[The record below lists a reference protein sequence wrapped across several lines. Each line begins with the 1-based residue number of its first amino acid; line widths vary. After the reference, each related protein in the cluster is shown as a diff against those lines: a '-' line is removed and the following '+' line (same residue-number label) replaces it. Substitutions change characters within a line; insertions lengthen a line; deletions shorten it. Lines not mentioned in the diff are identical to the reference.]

1 MKNITLDGYEYILTY
16 RQPTTMNALCVY
28 KIQNIHNTN
37 ENPVYF
43 LASGELSEWFIR
55 RSTFNEMKA
64 HILPQHYEG
73 FFKDEFTAILMAK
86 NIAMDTVITL
96 QKSALEEAQKT
107 LQKSALEEA
116 QKTLA
121 QATEEIVKLQSEI
134 SWEGCDTFEQYYD
147 SQDELRKAAV
157 IREKEAK

>member
-16 RQPTTMNALCVY
+16 RQPTTMNTMCVY

-43 LASGELSEWFIR
+43 LASDELRERFISK
-55 RSTFNEMKA
+55 STFNEMKTR
-64 HILPQHYEG
+64 IMPQYYEG

-86 NIAMDTVITL
+86 NVAMDTVITL
-96 QKSALEEAQKT
+96 QKSALEK
-107 LQKSALEEA
+107 A

-121 QATEEIVKLQSEI
+121 QTTEELVKLQSEI
-134 SWEGCDTFEQYYD
+134 SWENCDAFEQYYD
-147 SQDELRKAAV
+147 SQEELRRAALK
-157 IREKEAK
+157 RKKEAENK